1 MVLVSEVGEEQRHP
15 GIPPFV
21 RIEDALFTMCVPYP
35 VPLEFTDTASILS
48 SGFLEKTGLE
58 K

>member
-1 MVLVSEVGEEQRHP
+1 MISEVGKEQRDL
-15 GIPPFV
+15 GISPFV
-21 RIEDALFTMCVPYP
+21 CIEDALFAMCVPYP
-35 VPLEFTDTASILS
+35 VPLEFTDIASILS

>member
-1 MVLVSEVGEEQRHP
+1 MILVSEVGKEQRDP
-15 GIPPFV
+15 GILPFV
-21 RIEDALFTMCVPYP
+21 CIEDALFTMCEPYP

>member
-1 MVLVSEVGEEQRHP
+1 MISEVGKEQRDP
-15 GIPPFV
+15 GLPPFV
-21 RIEDALFTMCVPYP
+21 CIEDALFAMCMLYP
-35 VPLEFTDTASILS
+35 APLEFADTASILS